1 MEKFPSPSFA
11 IWSKILTLLTSSL
24 SAAELLEEEDLLDD
38 ALVSIEIG
46 DAVAVVEVEGF
57 ETNVNDS
64 F

>member
-24 SAAELLEEEDLLDD
+24 SPADLVEEEDLLDD
-38 ALVSIEIG
+38 ALVSIETG
-46 DAVAVVEVEGF
+46 DAVVEVEGF

-64 F
+64 V